1 MTRINTFE
9 DILQA
14 MEQDPALRDA
24 MRRHLLLDD
33 LLHLPAR
40 VSALETFTADLA
52 QKLSDL
58 TDLVSQFI
66 EQTTQAFTQVN
77 QRLDRIEADV
87 ADLKAGQT
95 ELRADVAELKTG
107 QAELKAGQTELRAD
121 VAELKT
127 GQAEL
132 KAGQT
137 ELRADFSDLKTA
149 QVKMSSQLDNLTG
162 TDLERQAARLAS
174 RRARQHLDVNR
185 AELLLALTVPDHPEF
200 RDLLNDAAAE
210 GIISDQEA
218 DDLQQADLVLRGTTP
233 NGVTTNVVAEVSV
246 TIGTDDILRAS
257 QRAAIMAQASGQ
269 PTLAAVMGQSLPPEH
284 QPLSDSL
291 GVSFLP
297 VPQEQN
303 PDRQMST

>member
-77 QRLDRIEADV
+77 QRLDRIEANV
-87 ADLKAGQT
+87 ADLKAGQA
-95 ELRADVAELKTG
+95 ELRT
-107 QAELKAGQTELRAD
+107 D

-210 GIISDQEA
+210 GIISDQA
-218 DDLQQADLVLRGTTP
+218 GR
-233 NGVTTNVVAEVSV
+233 
-246 TIGTDDILRAS
+246 
-257 QRAAIMAQASGQ
+257 
-269 PTLAAVMGQSLPPEH
+269 
-284 QPLSDSL
+284 
-291 GVSFLP
+291 
-297 VPQEQN
+297 
-303 PDRQMST
+303 

>member
-87 ADLKAGQT
+87 AELKTGQA
-95 ELRADVAELKTG
+95 ELRADVADLKTG
-107 QAELKAGQTELRAD
+107 QAELKAGQA
-121 VAELKT
+121 
-127 GQAEL
+127 
-132 KAGQT
+132 

-174 RRARQHLDVNR
+174 RRVRQHLEVNR

-210 GIISDQEA
+210 GIISDQQA

-233 NGVTTNVVAEVSV
+233 NGVTTNVVTEVSV

-284 QPLSDSL
+284 QALSDSL

>member
-9 DILQA
+9 DILRA

-87 ADLKAGQT
+87 A
-95 ELRADVAELKTG
+95 ELKT
-107 QAELKAGQTELRAD
+107 GQTELRAD

-162 TDLERQAARLAS
+162 TGLERQAPRLAS
-174 RRARQHLDVNR
+174 RRVRQHLEVNR
-185 AELLLALTVPDHPEF
+185 AELLLALTVPDHPAF

-233 NGVTTNVVAEVSV
+233 NGVTTNVVTEVSV

-284 QPLSDSL
+284 KPLSDRL

-303 PDRQMST
+303 PDRQTST

>member
-87 ADLKAGQT
+87 AELRAGQTELRADVAELRAGQT

-107 QAELKAGQTELRAD
+107 QAELRAD

-127 GQAEL
+127 GQ
-132 KAGQT
+132 T
-137 ELRADFSDLKTA
+137 EIRADFSDLKTA

-210 GIISDQEA
+210 GIISDQQA

-303 PDRQMST
+303 PDRQTST